1 MAVNYYWRVA
11 LLWMYAVVVASSQ
24 KTLHFSYITA
34 KTGSSVSSGAIP
46 VVDLALEQ
54 INNRTDILPNYNLSY
69 NTTILDS
76 KVNEILIEPSIPE
89 VICMLE
95 VICMPLLTRVALFL
109 Y

>member
-34 KTGSSVSSGAIP
+34 KTGSFVSSGAIP

-69 NTTILDS
+69 TTILDS
-76 KVNEILIEPSIPE
+76 KVNEILTEPSILE
-89 VICMLE
+89 VICML
-95 VICMPLLTRVALFL
+95 LLTHVTLFL